1 MIARQEA
8 SLRLGTG
15 GEELLLALRRQWGP
29 TVAWEARRAAVAEMA
44 GHMAAAREAEED
56 EEAEAAERERAA
68 APAGEAEGGWRL
80 VAAVPFD

>member
-29 TVAWEARRAAVAEMA
+29 TVAAEVKRKAVAEIARHMRAA
-44 GHMAAAREAEED
+44 GAAMDADAAAV
-56 EEAEAAERERAA
+56 EAAERED
-68 APAGEAEGGWRL
+68 APAEEAEGGWRL
-80 VAAVPFD
+80 VPAVDFS